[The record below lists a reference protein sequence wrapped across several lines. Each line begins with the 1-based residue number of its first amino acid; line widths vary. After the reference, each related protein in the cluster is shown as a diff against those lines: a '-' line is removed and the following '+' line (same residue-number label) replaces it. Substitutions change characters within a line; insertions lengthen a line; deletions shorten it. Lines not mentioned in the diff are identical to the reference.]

1 MNVFGPVITS
11 SYAGNVQ
18 YYSKLAHY
26 HQLTIDVYQH
36 YEKQTLRNRCQIAT
50 ANGPMDLIIPVSTNS
65 GSKTMDKDVRI
76 LNNGWQKLHWGA
88 LESAYRH
95 SPFFMYYEDDI
106 RPFYNQEYTFLLDF
120 NIALQD
126 CLLQLIGI
134 NPQLVQSSSYVDS
147 PTQVADFRPLVKVK
161 KTIPDAHFNPTP
173 YYQVFEQRHGF
184 LPNLS
189 ILDLLF
195 NMGNESILILQQSF
209 IDA

>member
-1 MNVFGPVITS
+1 MSAFGPIITA

-26 HQLTIDVYQH
+26 PRLTIDAYQH

-65 GSKTMDKDVRI
+65 GSKTIDKDVRI

-88 LESAYRH
+88 LEAAYRH

-106 RPFYNQEYTFLLDF
+106 RPFFQQEYTFLLDF
-120 NIALQD
+120 NLALQD
-126 CLLQLIGI
+126 SLMQLIGI
-134 NPQLVQSSSYVDS
+134 APQLTQSSCYVDAH
-147 PTQVADFRPLVKVK
+147 ADTIDLRNIVRVK
-161 KTIPDAHFNPTP
+161 KSIPDAQFGVVP

-189 ILDLLF
+189 IFDLLF
-195 NMGNESILILQQSF
+195 NMGNESILVLQQSV
-209 IDA
+209 I

>member
-1 MNVFGPVITS
+1 MSVLGPIITA

-26 HQLTIDVYQH
+26 PQLVIDVYQH

-65 GSKTMDKDVRI
+65 GSKTIDKDVRI

-88 LESAYRH
+88 LEAAYRH

-106 RPFYNQEYTFLLDF
+106 RPFFQQEYTFLLDF
-120 NIALQD
+120 NLALQD
-126 CLLQLIGI
+126 SLMQLIGI
-134 NPQLVQSSSYVDS
+134 APQLTQSSCYVDA
-147 PTQVADFRPLVKVK
+147 QADTIDLRNIVRVK
-161 KTIPDAHFNPTP
+161 KSIPDAQFGVVP

-189 ILDLLF
+189 IFDLLF
-195 NMGNESILILQQSF
+195 NMGNESILVLQQSV
-209 IDA
+209 I